1 MVKLKQGKMNFVRSR
16 AVTALLLILMIIL
29 AAPIFMH
36 RNRMEEVEWYFRTS
50 TIEGKLSDPKVKMV
64 YAEIV
69 SPFTLEIGIY
79 PELTPEIEEEIRALG
94 EPYNASWIK
103 YVGTARPVYPSKE
116 NDMGITIPTFF

>member
-1 MVKLKQGKMNFVRSR
+1 MNKAIGFIKSKVFVFLLVILII
-16 AVTALLLILMIIL
+16 VTIVG
-29 AAPIFMH
+29 PVTMH
-36 RNRMEEVEWYFRTS
+36 RNTMEEVEWYFRTS
-50 TIEGKLSDPKVKMV
+50 TIEGKLSNPKVKMV